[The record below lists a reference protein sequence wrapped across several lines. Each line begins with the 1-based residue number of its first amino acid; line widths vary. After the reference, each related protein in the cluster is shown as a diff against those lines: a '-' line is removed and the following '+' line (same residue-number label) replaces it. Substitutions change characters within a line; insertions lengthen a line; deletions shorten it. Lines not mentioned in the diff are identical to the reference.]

1 MERPLLD
8 QPHMPQLQDSPAL
21 RLIVLAGR
29 NSGAADPLADRFGKS
44 HRSLI
49 PLAGQ
54 PMIAHVLHTALH
66 HPRIAS
72 LAICVEEE
80 AFEPVWDVLTT
91 LPGRGS
97 VALVAARED
106 IADSVRDAA
115 LGWDGP
121 LLVTTADHAL
131 LDGPAIDAV
140 AAALANADA
149 VVALSPRHAV
159 QAAHRAA
166 LRPFLGFRDG
176 EYAACDIYGIAGP
189 QALRAVD
196 VFRGSGR
203 LDAMAT
209 RVRRACGTLGLL
221 LLRSRLLTLSAAAA
235 LASRR
240 LGLRLSAVVLADGG
254 QAFDVDDDRSY
265 AIARD
270 LLEDRLRERARME
283 AGHVEAGHVADE
295 RRRAG

>member
-1 MERPLLD
+1 MR
-8 QPHMPQLQDSPAL
+8 M
-21 RLIVLAGR
+21 IVLAGQ
-29 NSGAADPLADRFGKS
+29 NAGLPDPLAERFAQK

-66 HPRIAS
+66 HPRITS
-72 LAICVEEE
+72 LAICVEQE
-80 AFEPVWDVLTT
+80 AFEPVWDVLTS

-97 VALVAARED
+97 VALVAARDEL
-106 IADSVRDAA
+106 ADSVRDAA
-115 LGWDGP
+115 SGWDGP

-131 LDGPAIDAV
+131 LSSAAIDAV
-140 AAALANADA
+140 AEALADADA
-149 VVALSPRHAV
+149 TLTLAPRHAV

-166 LRPFLGFRDG
+166 SCSFLSFRDG
-176 EYAACDIYGIAGP
+176 EYAACDIYGVAGVH
-189 QALRAVD
+189 ALHAVE

-203 LDAMAT
+203 FDAMAS
-209 RVRRACGTLGLL
+209 RIRRACGSLGLL
-221 LLRSRLLTLSAAAA
+221 LLGGRLLTLSGALA

-240 LGLRLSAVVLADGG
+240 MGLKLAAVVLADGS
-254 QAFDVDDDRSY
+254 QAIDVDDDRSY

-270 LLEDRLRERARME
+270 LLEDRMREHRLADV
-283 AGHVEAGHVADE
+283 GCGADE